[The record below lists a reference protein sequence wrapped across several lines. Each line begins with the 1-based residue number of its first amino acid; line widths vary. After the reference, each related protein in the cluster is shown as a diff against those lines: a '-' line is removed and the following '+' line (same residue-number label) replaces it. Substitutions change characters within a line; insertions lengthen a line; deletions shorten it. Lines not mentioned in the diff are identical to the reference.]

1 MKKLLYIFGLLLLA
15 GFTYAQTNDVLLEA
29 VTGTWCQYCPCGHTY
44 INTIL
49 TNRPNT
55 LVLEYHGPTSS
66 ADPWVNFNG
75 NNIIT
80 LFGFNSYPTAVVGR
94 RSGIIDRTSWAG
106 QVYSQGVNYPS
117 PATLSYNKTYNSSTR
132 LLTVTVTGTALR
144 NIDTNTNINFV
155 LYENNLI
162 YPQTGNAGCPGGS
175 TYVHQCVVRD
185 MVNGA
190 TGESFS
196 TGTWVSGTNKTKT
209 WNYTLPSTWVDTNV
223 NIGVFAY
230 FNTGSLNSMGSFV
243 LQTKKGG
250 VTAPIS
256 GVGNNYYEVP
266 SDYAL
271 SQNYPN
277 PFNPTTN
284 IKFNIPKDGQTTL
297 KVYDVLGNE
306 VSTYFDTYLKAGI
319 YNVVF
324 DGAGLSS
331 GVYFYKLV
339 SGNFTDTKRMILTK

>member
-1 MKKLLYIFGLLLLA
+1 MKKL
-15 GFTYAQTNDVLLEA
+15 FTLIGILFFSAFTLAQTNNVLLEA

-44 INTIL
+44 VNTIL

-75 NNIIT
+75 NSIIS
-80 LFGFNSYPTAVVGR
+80 LFGFNSYPTAIVGR

-117 PATLSYNKTYNSSTR
+117 PATLTYSKTYNSSTR
-132 LLTVTVTGTALR
+132 QLSVTATGTALR
-144 NIDTNTNINFV
+144 NIDTAVYINFV

-162 YPQTGNAGCPGGS
+162 YPQTGNSGCPGGS
-175 TYVHQCVVRD
+175 TYVHMYVVRD

-209 WNYTLPSTWVDTNV
+209 WNYTLPGTWVDTNV
-223 NIGVFAY
+223 HIGVFAY
-230 FNTGSLNSMGSFV
+230 FYTGSLNSMGSFV
-243 LQTKKGG
+243 LQTNKGG

-256 GVGNNYYEVP
+256 GVNANTYEVP
-266 SDYAL
+266 SDFAL
-271 SQNYPN
+271 YQNYPN
-277 PFNPTTN
+277 PFNPMTS
-284 IKFNIPKDGQTTL
+284 IKFNLPENGQTTL

-319 YNVVF
+319 YNVTF
-324 DGAGLSS
+324 DGKGLSS
-331 GVYFYKLV
+331 GVYFYRLV
-339 SGNFTDTKRMILTK
+339 SGSFSDTKRMILTK